1 MLAEGQTTVQ
11 YYAKILYGILS
22 CEMFLR
28 DVRVGIDVLESIL
41 PEPKTQNLVLLG
53 LINNP
58 LVKHWEATHTRFEL
72 RSVRSS

>member
-28 DVRVGIDVLESIL
+28 IEECQSRD
-41 PEPKTQNLVLLG
+41 
-53 LINNP
+53 
-58 LVKHWEATHTRFEL
+58 
-72 RSVRSS
+72 